1 MLAHYPAHRFE
12 GTTAVDTHHGVARYG
27 WQLVGPDGSIAV
39 AGLDVAE
46 FAADGRLTRV
56 VGFFGPLTDLTDL
69 TGLTD
74 LTDVPA

>member
-12 GTTAVDTHHGVARYG
+12 RTTAVDTHHGVARYG

-46 FAADGRLTRV
+46 LAADVRLTRV
-56 VGFFGPLTDLTDL
+56 FGFFGPLTGL